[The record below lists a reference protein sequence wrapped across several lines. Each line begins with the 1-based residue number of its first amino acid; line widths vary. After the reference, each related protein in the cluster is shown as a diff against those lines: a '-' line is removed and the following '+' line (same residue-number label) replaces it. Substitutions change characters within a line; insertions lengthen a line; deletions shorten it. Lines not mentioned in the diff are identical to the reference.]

1 MFKHLLDR
9 LAALT
14 GPRGGTLLAD
24 TTALWTND
32 LANGPGHSYRNIPQ
46 VLAGGGGGFLR
57 TGQYIDAGD
66 VTHNKLLNT
75 IAKGRFT
82 PRLRA
87 IVALVVSQESRS
99 DYAMWAQTC
108 VARRSGLSGEDIVF
122 AQGAT
127 ALDGRE
133 SAIAKLAHII
143 ARTGC
148 FDPDEVRRLSRDP
161 RLQPSDIVE
170 IVANAALAVLDNY
183 LIQGL
188 APAKLPAA

>member
-1 MFKHLLDR
+1 MALEFAFIPGFTQALQASP
-9 LAALT
+9 AAT
-14 GPRGGTLLAD
+14 EAR
-24 TTALWTND
+24 
-32 LANGPGHSYRNIPQ
+32 S
-46 VLAGGGGGFLR
+46 
-57 TGQYIDAGD
+57 
-66 VTHNKLLNT
+66 KLLNT
-75 IAKGRFT
+75 IANGRFT
-82 PRLRA
+82 PRMRA

-99 DYAMWAQTC
+99 DYALWAQTC
-108 VARRSGLSGEDIVF
+108 VARRAGLTGEDIVF
-122 AQGAT
+122 AQGAS

-133 SAIAKLAHII
+133 SAVARLAHII

-161 RLQPSDIVE
+161 RLAPSDIVE

>member
-1 MFKHLLDR
+1 MALEFAFIPGFSQALQASP
-9 LAALT
+9 AAT
-14 GPRGGTLLAD
+14 EAR
-24 TTALWTND
+24 
-32 LANGPGHSYRNIPQ
+32 S
-46 VLAGGGGGFLR
+46 
-57 TGQYIDAGD
+57 
-66 VTHNKLLNT
+66 KLLNT
-75 IAKGRFT
+75 IANGRFT

-99 DYAMWAQTC
+99 DYAAWAQTC
-108 VARRSGLSGEDIVF
+108 VARRCGLTGEDIVF
-122 AQGAT
+122 AQGAS

-133 SAIAKLAHII
+133 AAVAKLAHII

-161 RLQPSDIVE
+161 RLQASDVVE

-188 APAKLPAA
+188 APAKVTPA